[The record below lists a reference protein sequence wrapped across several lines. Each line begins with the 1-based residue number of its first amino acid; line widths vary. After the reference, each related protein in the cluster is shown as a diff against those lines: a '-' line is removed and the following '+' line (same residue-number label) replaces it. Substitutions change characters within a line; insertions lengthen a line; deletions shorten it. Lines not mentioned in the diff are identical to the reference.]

1 MFIPKGQ
8 AIIAILLSAVVILG
22 GAQLIMPPSF
32 EFAEAQT
39 TPCVA
44 ANPDEVPN
52 LEITVAYTPNAAAFP
67 AEQAVEVQRRLN
79 TGPWTNLPNLP
90 ANTRSLVDN
99 SVVQGNVI
107 HQYDYRERVINAD
120 GPSPWSDI
128 GCFSYPRILRP
139 PPIPILVISAVKKG
153 A

>member
-1 MFIPKGQ
+1 MQIPKGQ
-8 AIIAILLSAVVILG
+8 AFLMLFLSAVIILG
-22 GAQLIMPPSF
+22 GTQLLMPPGLQL
-32 EFAEAQT
+32 AEAQT
-39 TPCVA
+39 TVCVQ

-52 LEITVAYTPNAAAFP
+52 LAITVSYNPNAAAFP

-79 TGPWTNLPNLP
+79 VGPWTNLPNLP
-90 ANTRSLVDN
+90 ANTRVFVDN

-107 HQYDYRERVINAD
+107 HQYDYRERIINAD

-128 GCFSYPRILRP
+128 GCFSYPRILRL